1 MQRGVVIYPA
11 LVGVRLTREQAAKLN
26 QLAAADD
33 RPAGTLARRLLGEAL
48 DQIDIPREVQMA

>member
-1 MQRGVVIYPA
+1 MQRGVVTYPA

-26 QLAAADD
+26 ELAAADD

-48 DQIDIPREVQMA
+48 DRIEITKEVQVT